1 MNDIA
6 TKTAND
12 DSAVSPPAYPSLSVV
27 IEWENTRNSE
37 IARGAEMLRRLFA
50 QLTAI
55 DNRFVAAPEIILVH
69 DADDSSAEQI
79 LAGIK
84 AEQPA
89 FRCTVRTCRCD
100 GLDYYDQKNFGA
112 CEARGEAILF
122 VDSDVIPENDWL
134 EALLK
139 CYGEAAPDVVAG
151 ATYIKG
157 PSLYDR
163 AFALLWFFPTEAEYR
178 ARSRSPTTRFFANNV
193 LFRAGVFR
201 LIAFPSAPLVR
212 GRCTMLADELIKS
225 GYSILVEPRA
235 RTQHPA
241 PNGLK
246 HFVYRAL
253 CEGQDN
259 VVMHAGTKQKRLMAL
274 RRLCGYMRWSWAKIA
289 KHHCEVGLNQFGAL
303 GAMFIALAYYGL
315 AFYGELLTVVSP
327 RFILRNL
334 RV

>member
-1 MNDIA
+1 MNNIA
-6 TKTAND
+6 TKIAND
-12 DSAVSPPAYPSLSVV
+12 CSAVSPPAYPSLSVV

-55 DNRFVAAPEIILVH
+55 DNRFVSAPEIILVH
-69 DADDSSAEQI
+69 DADDSSAEKI

-89 FRCTVRTCRCD
+89 FRGTVRTYRCD

-122 VDSDVIPENDWL
+122 VDCDVIPENDWL

-139 CYGEAAPDVVAG
+139 CYVEAAPDVVAG
-151 ATYIKG
+151 ATYIQG

-163 AFALLWFFPTEAEYR
+163 AFALFWFFPTEADYR

-201 LIAFPSAPLVR
+201 SITFPSAPLAR
-212 GRCTMLADELIKS
+212 GRCVMLADELIKS
-225 GYSILVEPRA
+225 GHSILIEPRA
-235 RTQHPA
+235 RTQHPT

-259 VVMHAGTKQKRLMAL
+259 VVMHDGTERKRLMAL
-274 RRLCGYMRWSWAKIA
+274 RRFRGHMRYSLAEIA
-289 KHHCEVGLNQFGAL
+289 KHHREVGLNRFGAV

-315 AFYGELLTVVSP
+315 AFCGELLTAVSP
-327 RFILRNL
+327 HFIRRNL